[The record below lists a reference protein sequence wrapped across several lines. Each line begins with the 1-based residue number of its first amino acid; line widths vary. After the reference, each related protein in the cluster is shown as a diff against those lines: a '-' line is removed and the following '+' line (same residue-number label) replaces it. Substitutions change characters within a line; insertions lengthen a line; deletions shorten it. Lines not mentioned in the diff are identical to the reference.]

1 MEFPFAEGASDQEGF
16 AQDFH
21 LVKAMRA
28 LIIASATLNGL
39 GKGLI
44 SRWLREPVDLS
55 ALPEGNKIFGVA
67 DDVIEAAMSVKI
79 RQRIH
84 VSRSKPDRNLLACC
98 SVATQPGE

>member
-1 MEFPFAEGASDQEGF
+1 MSLQFNSIRETIT
-16 AQDFH
+16 DFEV
-21 LVKAMRA
+21 LIWA

-67 DDVIEAAMSVKI
+67 DDVIEALICIIKMPHMRFTHEWIPISMVVKLY
-79 RQRIH
+79 
-84 VSRSKPDRNLLACC
+84 RST
-98 SVATQPGE
+98 SF

>member
-1 MEFPFAEGASDQEGF
+1 MLTIHGYSLGD
-16 AQDFH
+16 
-21 LVKAMRA
+21 LVPPLWA

-67 DDVIEAAMSVKI
+67 DDVIEA
-79 RQRIH
+79 
-84 VSRSKPDRNLLACC
+84 PL
-98 SVATQPGE
+98 